1 MNTILCLVRG
11 FVGQNEAA
19 TLIEYGLVL
28 LLIALVCIA
37 VVSYIG
43 SSLVLPM
50 YQLPGL

>member
-1 MNTILCLVRG
+1 MNTILARVRG
-11 FVGQNEAA
+11 FAAQTEAA

-28 LLIALVCIA
+28 LLVALVCIA

>member
-1 MNTILCLVRG
+1 MNTILAMVRG
-11 FVGQNEAA
+11 FATQTEAA

-28 LLIALVCIA
+28 LLIAVVCLA